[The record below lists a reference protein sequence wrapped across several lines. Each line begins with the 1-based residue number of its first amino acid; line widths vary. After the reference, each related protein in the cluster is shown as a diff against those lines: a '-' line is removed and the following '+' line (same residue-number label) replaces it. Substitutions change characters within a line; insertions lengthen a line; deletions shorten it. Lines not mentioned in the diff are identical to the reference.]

1 MFFYI
6 PKFYENKRNRVK
18 TYGVTAV
25 VTSDRTGKNTMA
37 LRYINTDIDYKFI
50 SQYIQGLVCF
60 IPQIKKGICNKQQ
73 ENWAKRMKQL
83 HSNIARWSGQKCDH

>member
-6 PKFYENKRNRVK
+6 PKFYKKKRNRVK

-25 VTSDRTGKNTMA
+25 AILDRTGKNTMA

-50 SQYIQGLVCF
+50 SQYIQGWVCF
-60 IPQIKKGICNKQQ
+60 IP
-73 ENWAKRMKQL
+73 
-83 HSNIARWSGQKCDH
+83 